1 VKAFLAKAWTGLQWV
16 WAVIVSIATWIRDFA
31 VWCKNRGAKSE

>member
-1 VKAFLAKAWTGLQWV
+1 MKVFLVKVWTGVQWI

-31 VWCKNRGAKSE
+31 VWIKERGKAE